1 MRSNLEP
8 LLLVRT
14 SSTVRLMS
22 EKTPMLDRIIHNI
35 ATMTTQA
42 TPTATDSRNDIFMT
56 DHGSTRETVSL
67 TRRGATRR
75 LAPGVPI
82 GPPGASGRREPSV
95 RTEVPVSPAVLT
107 RCLLGCRLHPVPT
120 LQYPLGLRI
129 RDWHWSRFGH
139 RHR

>member
-8 LLLVRT
+8 LLLLRT

-22 EKTPMLDRIIHNI
+22 EKTPMLDRIIHST

-42 TPTATDSRNDIFMT
+42 MPTATDSRKDIFMT
-56 DHGSTRETVSL
+56 DHGSTRDTVSL

-75 LAPGVPI
+75 LPAGVPVA
-82 GPPGASGRREPSV
+82 PTGASGRREPSV
-95 RTEVPVSPAVLT
+95 RTGVPVSPAMLT

-120 LQYPLGLRI
+120 LRYPLALRI
-129 RDWHWSRFGH
+129 RDRHRPRLGH
-139 RHR
+139 RRR